1 MKKDELYD
9 LIAKSETTDRQNKQL
24 LKTLSTQINP
34 RPLDSQWRKMRRF
47 EVFQDVVKSSIPL
60 TGTLLV
66 GLVMIELQSFNNAC
80 NKRRQQQVAAAQ
92 EKEAHD

>member
-1 MKKDELYD
+1 
-9 LIAKSETTDRQNKQL
+9 
-24 LKTLSTQINP
+24 
-34 RPLDSQWRKMRRF
+34 
-47 EVFQDVVKSSIPL
+47 VFQDVVKSSIPL